1 MGCISLLQLPRTLI
15 KFWQVY
21 IKHFFVT
28 YEQSGKDLNDISQP
42 EPFEVGPMSFIVC
55 FADYSSMVSIISGH
69 ILPGTGTDQKQ
80 LISPTW

>member
-1 MGCISLLQLPRTLI
+1 MSRIRTLVGCISLLQLPRTLI

-42 EPFEVGPMSFIVC
+42 EPFEVGPVTSM
-55 FADYSSMVSIISGH
+55 FALLT
-69 ILPGTGTDQKQ
+69 ILV
-80 LISPTW
+80 W

>member
-42 EPFEVGPMSFIVC
+42 EPFEVGPVTILFDI
-55 FADYSSMVSIISGH
+55 FADSSSMVSIISGH
-69 ILPGTGTDQKQ
+69 ILHVY
-80 LISPTW
+80 

>member
-1 MGCISLLQLPRTLI
+1 LI

-42 EPFEVGPMSFIVC
+42 EPFEVGAVVIL
-55 FADYSSMVSIISGH
+55 FALLII
-69 ILPGTGTDQKQ
+69 LV
-80 LISPTW
+80 W

>member
-1 MGCISLLQLPRTLI
+1 VGCISLLQLPRTLI

-42 EPFEVGPMSFIVC
+42 EPFEVGPVTILFDI
-55 FADYSSMVSIISGH
+55 FADSSSMVSIISGH
-69 ILPGTGTDQKQ
+69 ILHVY
-80 LISPTW
+80 